1 MHDVK
6 SSIPRDYPQRIRQ
19 LRARYGL
26 TQARMAEMIGV
37 TPALVSLW
45 ENERARP
52 SKKRWQQI
60 ARAEVLGAHALAT
73 DFDKRGTLK
82 EVRAGYQTAPP
93 EMNFGTDPEIV
104 RLVMQSHRLAYGH
117 LANPTFA
124 TEISQVQPLPH
135 QRTAVYKRMLPQPRL
150 RFLLA
155 DDAGAGKTIMAGL
168 YIREMLSR
176 RLIRRVL
183 VVPPAGL
190 VGNWEH
196 EMHTLFSL
204 PFQVIT
210 GSDTKADNP
219 FIGPKSDL
227 LIVSVDTLAGERMFS
242 RLQEPEVEPYD
253 LVIFD
258 EAHKLAAHQEPDLRV
273 RKTNRYRLAEALAGA
288 SIGTTRDERWRLDW
302 NCHHLLL
309 LTATP
314 HMGKDFPYYCL
325 WQLLE
330 PEALA
335 THDAFRAYPA
345 EARRHHFI
353 RRAKEEMVDFGG
365 DPIYPKRISNSLSY
379 ELTQGPLSEQHL
391 YDETTQYMNAY
402 YNWARMLNR
411 SAARLAMSVFQRR
424 LASSTYALLCS
435 MENRLA
441 KLERLIRAIQAGE
454 ITETELEAGQ
464 RSLDQ
469 EAHDLLDE
477 ATADEE
483 EGVEGREQHE
493 LAEDQALG
501 GTVAVNLAQLE
512 VERQQVL
519 QLRDLAKSLHE
530 NPAHEDSKFA
540 KLLEV
545 LQDPDYRDEK
555 LIIFTEHRD
564 TLTFLV
570 RRLEQLGY
578 TGEIAQI
585 HGGMP
590 YKEREAQVEFF
601 RKPVSKGGARYLV
614 ATDAAGEGINLQFC
628 WLMVNYDVPWNPA
641 RLEQRMGRI
650 HRYGQKHDPVIVI
663 NLVAGKTREGRVIK
677 TLLEKLEA
685 IGKEIG
691 HDKVFDVVGRLFEG
705 MSIKVY
711 MEQALT
717 EDGAE
722 AAAQDLARRIT
733 RQRFEEVETQE
744 RLVYGARDDPRDT
757 LPQQREEHE
766 IERYRKLLPG
776 YVRRFIEGVAPL
788 MGIGIEGDLDG
799 YFSLWPGQPAALDSL
814 WPVLETYPT
823 EQRERLTVCQEKAK
837 QEDDATECA
846 IFVRPGEPVFDRF
859 TEMFSLRFAHEAL
872 RGSVFVDPTAE
883 QPYLFHLAQVVVAR
897 QADPDLP
904 ALAREE
910 LLESRLV
917 GLRQDESGQVEEIPV
932 EHLLLLRGGAGIYG
946 SYVNFAAQASGLREQ
961 ARAYVIDHVAER
973 LAQARR
979 VALHSTLRERLEFV
993 QKGYDLREA
1002 ELAEMRRVYRDKMQ
1016 EGDARAKAEYERVR
1030 AHQKTLTAQREAAL
1044 AALSRAPEL
1053 IAPRDVTFLAHALVI
1068 PSEDPEDRRLYDMS
1082 AELVAMQHAI
1092 AYEEAL
1098 GAVVKDVSTPELA
1111 RAAGLEDHPGFDLLS
1126 WRLDGEERAIE
1137 VKGRA
1142 QMSGKVELSDNEW
1155 IKAYNNQDR
1164 YWLYV
1169 AYGCAAPQPRLWRV
1183 QNPFAKQ
1190 LGAPKGGWVI
1200 DKHEIVDAAEDG

>member
-1 MHDVK
+1 MQ
-6 SSIPRDYPQRIRQ
+6 SSIPSDYPIRIKR
-19 LRARYGL
+19 LRAKFGL
-26 TQARMAEMIGV
+26 TQARMAKLIGV

-45 ENERARP
+45 ENERASP
-52 SKKRWQQI
+52 SQKRWQQI
-60 ARAEVLGAHALAT
+60 ARAEALGVHALVE
-73 DFDKRGTLK
+73 DFGDHQALK
-82 EVRAGYQTAPP
+82 EARAEYATLSP

-117 LANPTFA
+117 MANPTFA
-124 TEISQVQPLPH
+124 TEISQIQPLPH
-135 QRTAVYKRMLPQPRL
+135 QRTAVYKRMLQQPRL

-176 RLIRRVL
+176 RLVRRVL
-183 VVPPAGL
+183 VIPPAGL
-190 VGNWEH
+190 VGNWKS

-204 PFQVIT
+204 PFREAA
-210 GSDTKADNP
+210 GSDAKDDNP
-219 FIGPKSDL
+219 FVGPESDL
-227 LIVSVDTLAGERMFS
+227 IIVSVDTLAGERMFG

-258 EAHKLAAHQEPDLRV
+258 EAHKLSAHREPNLRV

-288 SIGTTRDERWRLDW
+288 SIETTRDERWRLDW
-302 NCHHLLL
+302 SCHHLLL

-325 WQLLE
+325 WRLLE

-335 THDAFRAYPA
+335 THDAFNTYPA
-345 EARRHHFI
+345 EGRRLHFI
-353 RRAKEEMVDFGG
+353 RRTKEEMVDFDGN
-365 DPIYPKRISNSLSY
+365 PIYPKRISNTLSY
-379 ELTQGPLSEQHL
+379 ALTQGPVSEQRL
-391 YDETTQYMNAY
+391 YDETTQYMETY
-402 YNWARMLNR
+402 YNRARMLNR

-424 LASSTYALLCS
+424 LASSTYALFCS

-441 KLERLIRAIQAGE
+441 KLEGLIEAIHSGE
-454 ITETELEAGQ
+454 IAEAELEARQ
-464 RSLDQ
+464 RSLDE
-469 EAHDLLDE
+469 EAQDLLDE
-477 ATADEE
+477 TTADEE
-483 EGVEGREQHE
+483 ESVGDVEQHE
-493 LAEDQALG
+493 VAEDQALG

-512 VERQQVL
+512 VERQQVIE
-519 QLRDLAKSLHE
+519 LRDLAKSLYE

-545 LQDPDYRDEK
+545 LQDPDYENEK

-564 TLTFLV
+564 TMAFLV

-585 HGGMP
+585 HGGIP
-590 YKEREAQVEFF
+590 YKAREAQVEFF

-650 HRYGQKHDPVIVI
+650 HRYGQKHDPVIIV

-685 IGKEIG
+685 IGREIG

-705 MSIKVY
+705 ISIKAY

-717 EDGAE
+717 EEGAE
-722 AAAQDLARRIT
+722 TAAQDVARRVT
-733 RQRFEEVETQE
+733 RQHIEEVEAQE
-744 RLVYGARDDPRDT
+744 KAAYGEGDDPRDT
-757 LPQQREEHE
+757 LPQQQEERE

-776 YVRRFIEGVAPL
+776 YVRRFIEGAAPL
-788 MGIGIEGDLDG
+788 MDVGIEGDLND
-799 YFSLWPGQPAALDSL
+799 YFTLRPEQPGALDLL
-814 WPVLETYPT
+814 WPVLEAYPA
-823 EQRERLTVCQEKAK
+823 EQRERLTVHQEKAK
-837 QEDDATECA
+837 REDDTAGAA
-846 IFVRPGEPVFDRF
+846 IFIRPGEQVFDRF
-859 TEMFSLRFAHEAL
+859 AEMFSMRFAHEAL
-872 RGSVFVDPTAE
+872 QGSVFVDPTAE
-883 QPYLFHLAQVVVAR
+883 KPYLFHLARVEVAR

-910 LLESRLV
+910 LLESCLV
-917 GLRQDESGQVEEIPV
+917 GLRQDESGQVEEVPV
-932 EHLLLLRGGAGIYG
+932 EHLLLLRGGPGIYG
-946 SYVNFAAQASGLREQ
+946 SYVNFAAQASDLREH
-961 ARAYVIDHVAER
+961 ARAYVMEHVAEN
-973 LAQARR
+973 LAQTHRAD
-979 VALHSTLRERLEFV
+979 LHRTLQERLEFV
-993 QKGYDLREA
+993 QKGYDFREA
-1002 ELAEMRRVYRDKMQ
+1002 ELAEMRKLYRDRMQ
-1016 EGDARAKAEYERVR
+1016 EGDKQAKADYERVR
-1030 AHQKTLTAQREAAL
+1030 AHQKALTVQREVAL
-1044 AALSRAPEL
+1044 AALSREPEL
-1053 IAPRDVTFLAHALVI
+1053 IVPKDVTFLTHALAI
-1068 PSEDPEDRRLYDMS
+1068 PSEDAEDRKLYDMS
-1082 AELVAMQHAI
+1082 AELVAVQQAI

-1111 RAAGLEDHPGFDLLS
+1111 RAAGLEDNPGFDLLS
-1126 WRLDGEERAIE
+1126 WRPDGGERAIE

-1142 QMSGKVELSDNEW
+1142 QASGKVELSENEW
-1155 IKAYNNQDR
+1155 IKACNHQNR

-1169 AYGCAAPQPRLWRV
+1169 VYGCATPQPRLWRV

-1200 DKHEIVDAAEDG
+1200 DKHEIVNAAEE